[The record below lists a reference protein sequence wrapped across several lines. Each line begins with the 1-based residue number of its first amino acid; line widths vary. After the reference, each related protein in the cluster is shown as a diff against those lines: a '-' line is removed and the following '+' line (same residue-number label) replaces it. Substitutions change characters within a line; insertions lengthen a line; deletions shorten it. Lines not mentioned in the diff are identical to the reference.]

1 LRFHPRVEIG
11 STRAP
16 MTTRDARPIVCR
28 VRLGRG
34 FFYSGNDERTPPEVW
49 ILRTIGGAFV
59 VLFVVKTLTTDPKPA
74 LHGDGLGVL
83 LGLIGFTV
91 GVVLTNPRSKAREP
105 RRTGGLLLVIA
116 SSAVLAGFQPDGVW
130 QACPYFVAIV
140 GAVRFDWKR
149 GVAIY
154 GLSLVA
160 LTIVA
165 AANGR
170 ADDALN
176 VAIGS
181 IPWFLV
187 LRLMRRMREYGEALE
202 LSQEAEA
209 AAAADAERGRVAREM
224 HDVLAHSL
232 SALALQLES
241 ARLVAR
247 DRGAD
252 PEVVDSIDR
261 AHHQAVEGLEEA
273 RRAIG
278 ALRGDALPGPERL
291 PALVEAFEEQ
301 SGVHARLETVG
312 RPRSLPTDASLALY
326 RTAQEALTNIRR
338 HAVPDSVTVR
348 LEYRDDAT
356 VLAVEDVA
364 SQGPAIPVG
373 APAGAGYGLTGMRER
388 AELLD
393 GRLTAEPT
401 ARGFRVEL
409 WLPR

>member
-1 LRFHPRVEIG
+1 
-11 STRAP
+11 
-16 MTTRDARPIVCR
+16 MTQREAVPIVCLVTQR
-28 VRLGRG
+28 RG
-34 FFYSGNDERTPPEVW
+34 FFYAATGERRPPELW
-49 ILRTIGGAFV
+49 ILRSIGMGFV
-59 VLFVVKTLTTDPKPA
+59 VLFVVKTLSTEPKPS
-74 LHGDGLGVL
+74 LPGNGLGVL
-83 LGLIGFTV
+83 LGLIGFMA
-91 GVVLTNPRSKAREP
+91 GVVLTNPRTAVREP

-116 SSAVLAGFQPDGVW
+116 SASVLAGFQPDGIW

-140 GAVRFDWKR
+140 AAIRFNWKQSVAV
-149 GVAIY
+149 Y

-160 LTIVA
+160 LGVVA

-170 ADDALN
+170 ADDAWS
-176 VAIGS
+176 VIIGS
-181 IPWFLV
+181 IPWFFV

-202 LSQEAEA
+202 ASQEAEA
-209 AAAADAERGRVAREM
+209 VAAADAERGRVAREM

-252 PEVVDSIDR
+252 PELIDSIDR

-278 ALRGDALPGPERL
+278 ALRGEALPGPERL
-291 PALVEAFEEQ
+291 AALVEAFEQQ
-301 SGVHARLETVG
+301 SGVPARLQVVG
-312 RPRSLPTDASLALY
+312 EPRALAADASLAIY

-338 HAVPDSVTVR
+338 HATPERVSIKLDYGGDGTLLVVEDFDPRGVTV
-348 LEYRDDAT
+348 
-356 VLAVEDVA
+356 
-364 SQGPAIPVG
+364 PVTG
-373 APAGAGYGLTGMRER
+373 GSSGGYGLTGMRER
-388 AELLD
+388 AELLE

-401 ARGFRVEL
+401 THGFRVEL